1 MRTRVSYWTIPTQLW
16 IKKINTGFKKGNI
29 LISTTHHKTIKH
41 FHQVLFNVVPDG
53 MLCKHMTEIRGAQKT
68 AILLCYWK
76 NTIFANIIQIHY
88 HLCKQL
94 SFCKYNATFS
104 KNMILSFSSGV
115 LHRTFWPVFITR
127 RIQVCHAY
135 LRVFFPSF
143 INEESCI
150 SL

>member
-1 MRTRVSYWTIPTQLW
+1 MRTRVSYWIIPTQLW

-68 AILLCYWK
+68 AILLLLK
-76 NTIFANIIQIHY
+76 KHY
-88 HLCKQL
+88 LCKHNTDTLLSLQTKL